1 MNGTTYKRCSCTNP
15 ATGRPYGRACPKLRR
30 PGGSWH
36 PTHGIW
42 QYQCELPPTAD
53 GKRRP
58 LRRGGFATKAD
69 ADTELDRIR
78 TLLALADEPSDATR
92 VGDLIAGAISRREPL
107 PDQATV
113 RRLLH
118 SDGEHDDVTV
128 GEWLDAWLA
137 GRRSLR
143 ETTRR
148 NYADNIRKYLK
159 PHLGHI
165 KLVRLTGKHVAAMFD
180 AINAHNEAFQA
191 YLADPDLNLGQ
202 RFDGDRRTMKPAGP
216 AAQRRIQAAL
226 RAALNA
232 AMRRQMITYNAATH
246 VELPP
251 VRSVKPLIWT
261 DQRVAE
267 WRRTGHIPSPV
278 MVWTAEQT
286 GAFLDHIIDDPLYA
300 MYHLIALRGLRRG
313 EACGLHRAD
322 LDLDALTLTVRHQ
335 VVVEAWKL
343 NLTAPKTDGSEAT
356 IALDTTTAR
365 LLREHLEHQHD
376 LRERAG
382 VAWVETG
389 LVFTREDGSMIHPD
403 YVTRHFKEAI
413 AETGLPPIRLH
424 DLRHGAATLALA
436 GGADIK
442 TVQAMLRHST
452 IVLTANTYTSV
463 LPQVAREAAEAAAAL
478 VPRAR

>member
-1 MNGTTYKRCSCTNP
+1 
-15 ATGRPYGRACPKLRR
+15 
-30 PGGSWH
+30 
-36 PTHGIW
+36 
-42 QYQCELPPTAD
+42 
-53 GKRRP
+53 
-58 LRRGGFATKAD
+58 
-69 ADTELDRIR
+69 
-78 TLLALADEPSDATR
+78 
-92 VGDLIAGAISRREPL
+92 
-107 PDQATV
+107 
-113 RRLLH
+113 
-118 SDGEHDDVTV
+118 
-128 GEWLDAWLA
+128 
-137 GRRSLR
+137 
-143 ETTRR
+143 
-148 NYADNIRKYLK
+148 
-159 PHLGHI
+159 
-165 KLVRLTGKHVAAMFD
+165 MFD
-180 AINAHNEAFQA
+180 AINAHNEEFQA
-191 YLADPDLNLGQ
+191 YLADPDLNLGR

-226 RAALNA
+226 RAALNT

-251 VRSVKPLIWT
+251 VRSAKPLVWT
-261 DQRVAE
+261 DQRVTE
-267 WRRTGHIPSPV
+267 WRRAGHIPSPV

-365 LLREHLEHQHD
+365 LLREHLEHQDD

-382 VAWVETG
+382 AAWVETG

-403 YVTRHFKEAI
+403 YVTRRFKEAI

-463 LPQVAREAAEAAAAL
+463 LPQVARDAAEAAAAL
-478 VPRAR
+478 VPRRR